1 MKPVSPV
8 LDPCPTLTE
17 IDRSIDTGNFEPG
30 HPTADP
36 AGSRVVAS
44 VPVQA
49 LSVAQRSIIEG
60 VSRSGLKA

>member
-30 HPTADP
+30 HPS
-36 AGSRVVAS
+36 G
-44 VPVQA
+44 
-49 LSVAQRSIIEG
+49 G
-60 VSRSGLKA
+60 VSRSGLKG